1 MSRIKDIANYSDE
14 SEKALERYL
23 VDQVRKLGGL
33 CLKYDNPHE
42 VGYPDRIVVLRNRSA
57 FWVEV
62 KSKGMTPRP
71 IQRVRIYALRQLGQN
86 VYVVDNKS
94 QVNQILGI
102 EEQ

>member
-1 MSRIKDIANYSDE
+1 MSRIDEIANHSIE

-23 VDQVRKLGGL
+23 VEQVKRLGGL

-62 KSKGMTPRP
+62 KSKGMPPRP
-71 IQRVRIYALRQLGQN
+71 IQRVRIFALRQLGQK
-86 VYVVDNKS
+86 VYVVDNRG
-94 QVNQILGI
+94 QVNDILGI
-102 EEQ
+102 EK